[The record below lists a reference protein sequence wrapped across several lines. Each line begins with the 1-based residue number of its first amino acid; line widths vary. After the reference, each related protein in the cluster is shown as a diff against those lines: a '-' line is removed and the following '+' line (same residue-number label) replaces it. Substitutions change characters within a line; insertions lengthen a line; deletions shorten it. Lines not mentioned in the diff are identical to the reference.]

1 MTFGPWR
8 EAELLRVG
16 LVPGIAPGNQR
27 GFATLGIAR
36 ETDVSY
42 DEATAERMR
51 RILSRRRDVVERK
64 MFGGLCFMVNG
75 GMCCGLTG
83 AALMVRV
90 GRDRHR
96 EALAQPDARPMDFTG
111 RPLAGMVYVDP
122 KGYRPD
128 AGLARWVQRG
138 IDFVSTLP
146 AKKRAARARKSQ
158 RKATGTRR
166 A

>member
-1 MTFGPWR
+1 MTFRSWR

-16 LVPGIAPGNQR
+16 LVPRIAPANHR
-27 GFATLGIAR
+27 GLATLGIGR
-36 ETDVSY
+36 KTDVSY
-42 DEATAERMR
+42 DEATAERIR
-51 RILSRRRDVVERK
+51 RILSRRRDVVEKK

-75 GMCCGLTG
+75 GMCCGLTS

-96 EALAQPDARPMDFTG
+96 GALAQPHARPMDFTG

-122 KGYRPD
+122 KGYRTD
-128 AGLARWVQRG
+128 AGLAKWVQRG
-138 IDFVSTLP
+138 TDFVSTLP
-146 AKKRAARARKSQ
+146 AKKQAARAWKSQ